1 MSVMPLG
8 SQNKVSSGALT
19 VKQRRNA
26 VCMVICTSL
35 RLSPTQFTVRLSYSH
50 WEAKNFSLQQSWPP
64 FL

>member
-1 MSVMPLG
+1 MLAMPLG
-8 SQNKVSSGALT
+8 SQNKVNSGTLT
-19 VKQRRNA
+19 VKQRRNT

-35 RLSPTQFTVRLSYSH
+35 RLSPTQFTVKLSNSH